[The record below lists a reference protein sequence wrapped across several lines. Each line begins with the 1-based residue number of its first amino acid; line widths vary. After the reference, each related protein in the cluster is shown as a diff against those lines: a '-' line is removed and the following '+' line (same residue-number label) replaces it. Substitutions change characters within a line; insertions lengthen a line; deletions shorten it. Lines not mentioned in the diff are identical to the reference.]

1 MNYVYHYLGGVFL
14 LCEKHITS
22 GVCGRFILK
31 KSCPHPKNL
40 ETPPNHDHFPC
51 ALLMSLCHVKSL

>member
-40 ETPPNHDHFPC
+40 ETPPKIFTIIFRV
-51 ALLMSLCHVKSL
+51 LF